1 MLIKAVAKD
10 YLRPKGST
18 LLNMDV
24 GMACAIITAIIVVV
38 VPIGRFAGIQGLGK
52 LIFLDSPFGALSFAF
67 SAYQTLDSLPLAMIF
82 SLAAAITV
90 ARYVWEWHSLLAP
103 ITVVMVW
110 VAVILGVNLLD
121 VGGFV
126 ASIEFYPAVR
136 TLLIAG
142 TVLSMILAALYGI
155 GVLYEG
161 VISHHLG
168 REGRRSRIPGI
179 RRDESHK
186 HIMCMNMEIVKRS
199 IPASETGATHPK
211 IHVSI
216 TNATANS
223 WHHTSS
229 HPFSR

>member
-1 MLIKAVAKD
+1 
-10 YLRPKGST
+10 
-18 LLNMDV
+18 MDV
-24 GMACAIITAIIVVV
+24 GMACAIISAIIVVV

-52 LIFLDSPFGALSFAF
+52 LIFLDSPVGALSFAF

-121 VGGFV
+121 VGEFV

-136 TLLIAG
+136 TLLITG

-161 VISHHLG
+161 VISHHLERG
-168 REGRRSRIPGI
+168 RRRSRMPGI
-179 RRDESHK
+179 KRVDSHQ
-186 HIMCMNMEIVKRS
+186 HIMCMNMENVKRK
-199 IPASETGATHPK
+199 IPESEAGATHPTS
-211 IHVSI
+211 HVSI
-216 TNATANS
+216 ISTVPYS
-223 WHHTSS
+223 SHHTSI
-229 HPFSR
+229 HPLVR